1 MGLLDSILGAAGGG
15 AGGAIGDLLKSH
27 EGGLGGLVA
36 AFEKNGMGDLASSW
50 IAKGA
55 NLPISAEQI
64 SHVLGSGPI
73 GDIAKKLGVSPEA
86 AAAEVSKLLPQLID
100 KLTPNG
106 ALPTGGLGGLGG
118 LLGGLKL

>member
-1 MGLLDSILGAAGGG
+1 MGLLDSILGAAGGA

-36 AFEKNGMGDLASSW
+36 AFEKNGFGEIASSW
-50 IAKGA
+50 IAKGD

-64 SHVLGSGPI
+64 RSALGAGPI
-73 GDIAKKLGVSPEA
+73 AAIAGKMGVTPEV

-100 KLTPNG
+100 KLTPDG
-106 ALPTGGLGGLGG
+106 ALPKGGLGG